1 MSFLR
6 RLFGAESADELVA
19 EAEKQLA
26 AGDLG
31 GAKISF
37 ERAKEREKDEARK
50 RAIEARID
58 ECLDAL
64 AAVRLDEAERLMRL
78 GENALA
84 MPEVEGAIDIAK
96 DEAVRAR
103 AERLLETL
111 SRVPRPVEHA
121 PAKEP
126 SRADRIA
133 MLIGRW
139 TKDEDAELDPLGEP
153 YLDALLALDEGLA
166 EEGAKALELI
176 VKGMEA
182 PRHVMRPLARARRAV
197 GDMDGAVS
205 AIEAYLTLDAIT
217 SEDILASYAELAS
230 IAAERRD
237 VEGAI
242 AAYERCIEALDDDP
256 RPCLLLG
263 QYLRL
268 EGRPAEA
275 VEVLEIATSMMT
287 ERDFQVVLELALCRH
302 ALGED
307 DHAVA
312 LFEEVLA
319 HFRTRGRLEIPE
331 DAAIPLA
338 MIYEKRERIDRAA
351 DLMRV
356 LAEHGPHIRRAIYGL
371 EAARLVTALGLSDE
385 ARRLLRRARA
395 ATEDE
400 ALRTRADDA
409 LRALE
414 ST

>member
-1 MSFLR
+1 
-6 RLFGAESADELVA
+6 
-19 EAEKQLA
+19 
-26 AGDLG
+26 
-31 GAKISF
+31 
-37 ERAKEREKDEARK
+37 
-50 RAIEARID
+50 
-58 ECLDAL
+58 
-64 AAVRLDEAERLMRL
+64 
-78 GENALA
+78 
-84 MPEVEGAIDIAK
+84 
-96 DEAVRAR
+96 
-103 AERLLETL
+103 
-111 SRVPRPVEHA
+111 
-121 PAKEP
+121 
-126 SRADRIA
+126 

-400 ALRTRADDA
+400 ALRTRADEA